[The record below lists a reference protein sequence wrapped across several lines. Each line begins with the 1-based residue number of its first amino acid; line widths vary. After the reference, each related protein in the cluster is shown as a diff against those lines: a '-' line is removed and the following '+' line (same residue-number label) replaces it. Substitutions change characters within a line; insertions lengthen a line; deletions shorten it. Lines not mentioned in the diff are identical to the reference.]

1 MQENG
6 HHVSIGDTRL
16 YVVER
21 GAKTNYPLLCFHG
34 GPGLDHHMFGDYLDV
49 LTDQFRL
56 ILVDE
61 RAQGLS
67 DKAPVETWT
76 LPQMAKDVSLLAE
89 ALELER
95 YAVLGHSYGSFI
107 ALQNAVDYPGKAS
120 QTIVSSGVPSARY
133 LMSHVNAQLAS
144 FEPVELREQVTGS
157 WAREPHAKTQAD
169 VESILRDQNAFQFA
183 NPTDPRIAEF
193 ERRTS
198 GATYAPD
205 VLSHFAKMEYGG
217 IEVEDRLKTIP
228 QPLLVLAG
236 RGDRTCS
243 VEAAEAI
250 ARGATKAELVIFE
263 HSGHMTYV
271 EENQKYV
278 DTVRGFLNRTR

>member
-1 MQENG
+1 MEEHG
-6 HHVSIGDTRL
+6 HHVSIGDIRL

-21 GAKTNYPLLCFHG
+21 GAASNYPLLCFHG
-34 GPGLDHHMFGDYLDV
+34 GPGLDHHMFGDYLDA
-49 LTDQFRL
+49 LTDQFQL

-61 RAQGLS
+61 RGQGLS
-67 DKAPVETWT
+67 DKGAVELWT
-76 LPQMAKDVSLLAE
+76 LPQMAKDVMLLAD
-89 ALELER
+89 ALGLDK

-107 ALQNAVDYPGKAS
+107 ALQNAVDFPANAA
-120 QTIVSSGVPSARY
+120 QTIISSGVPSARF
-133 LMSHVNAQLAS
+133 LMSHVNAQLAA
-144 FEPVELREQVTGS
+144 FEPTELREQVTSS
-157 WAREPHAKTQAD
+157 WAREPHAQTQAD
-169 VESILRDQNAFQFA
+169 VEAILHDQNAFQFA

-193 ERRTS
+193 EKRTA

-217 IEVEDRLKTIP
+217 IEVEERLNTIP

-243 VEAAEAI
+243 VAAAEAI
-250 ARGATKAELVIFE
+250 AQGAPKSELVIFE
-263 HSGHMTYV
+263 ESGHMTYV

-278 DTVRGFLNRTR
+278 QTVRAFLNRTR